1 MMTIAQVLSEA
12 SLFQQLS
19 EDQLYDIRQCGKV
32 KHFEPG
38 EEIFKRGGQSNTL
51 YVLLDG
57 LVRLSS
63 RAPQEPDLMAET
75 LREPGGVFGMAAL
88 SKSHIYNVTAKC
100 IESTTAFAIDH
111 KELKEIVTRDPLLG
125 FEVMAELAQL
135 YSNRLN
141 NARAAATNLFRILKA
156 QTHKADIYDVY
167 VEPE

>member
-19 EDQLYDIRQCGKV
+19 EDQLYDIMQCGKV

-38 EEIFKRGGQSNTL
+38 EEIFKKGRQANTL

-57 LVRLSS
+57 LVRLSI
-63 RAPQEPDLMAET
+63 RAPQEPDLMTET
-75 LREPGGVFGMAAL
+75 LREPGAVFGMAAL
-88 SKSHIYNVTAKC
+88 LKSHIYNVTAKC
-100 IESTTAFAIDH
+100 IESTTAFAIDY
-111 KELKEIVTRDPLLG
+111 KELKELVTRDPLLG
-125 FEVMAELAQL
+125 VEVMAELAQL

-141 NARAAATNLFRILKA
+141 NARAAATNLFRIFKA

-167 VEPE
+167 GEPE